1 MENILMFK
9 LNIKTKVLSTTSVFF
24 WIRYLIKKSSTS
36 DNIFILIKTGIL
48 DNINTCF
55 TFGKTCL
62 G

>member
-36 DNIFILIKTGIL
+36 DNIFILIKTVIL